1 MSASL
6 LILNQNA
13 LVDLL
18 HTESQWRLLMHHT
31 EFQLVN
37 LSYKELTFEDY
48 KLVYLRLQRLGVIL
62 KLWEEIV
69 SSSLVNGF
77 PYLGR
82 PNTRCNL
89 FYC

>member
-1 MSASL
+1 MHWSTFL
-6 LILNQNA
+6 H
-13 LVDLL
+13 

-77 PYLGR
+77 PYLG
-82 PNTRCNL
+82 NTRCNL

>member
-18 HTESQWRLLMHHT
+18 HHTESQWRLLRHHT

-37 LSYKELTFEDY
+37 LSYKELKFEDY
-48 KLVYLRLQRLGVIL
+48 KLVYLRLQRLGVI
-62 KLWEEIV
+62 
-69 SSSLVNGF
+69 SDT
-77 PYLGR
+77 LGR
-82 PNTRCNL
+82 NPL
-89 FYC
+89 K